1 MSICFGPQFV
11 IQAPFGMFA
20 AWPGRMTIPAD
31 TAARAT
37 ARPSLVRVPAITA
50 WFWLVKILTT
60 GAGEST
66 SDYLGRNYPHAIVGG
81 VGAVAL
87 VGSLW
92 LQMRMHRYV
101 AWTYWLAVS
110 MVAIVGT
117 MFADVVH
124 SLGISYLLSTLLLSI
139 ALAAIFVAWHRT
151 EGTLSIHSITHARR
165 ERFYWGAVMIT
176 FALGTAAG
184 DMTATTFHWG
194 YLGSGVAFTIAI
206 LAIWLAHVLVSRAR
220 GGGQGR
226 AVGEGVLAFWLAY
239 ILTRPLG
246 ASYAD
251 WMGEPRAKGGLEWGG
266 GTVSVIM
273 FIVIIVLVAF
283 LAKTRI
289 DVQREPAE

>member
-1 MSICFGPQFV
+1 MTTPS
-11 IQAPFGMFA
+11 AP
-20 AWPGRMTIPAD
+20 
-31 TAARAT
+31 ARAG
-37 ARPSLVRVPAITA
+37 LVRVPAITV

-66 SDYLGRNYPHAIVGG
+66 SDYLGRTYPHAIVAG
-81 VGAVAL
+81 VGVVAL
-87 VGSLW
+87 VGSLA
-92 LQMRMHRYV
+92 LQLRMRRYV

-117 MFADVVH
+117 MAADVVH
-124 SLGISYLLSTLLLSI
+124 ALGIPYLWSTLVLSV
-139 ALAAIFVAWHRT
+139 ALAVIFAAWYRS
-151 EGTLSIHSITHARR
+151 ERTLSIHSITTRRR
-165 ERFYWGAVMIT
+165 EWFYWAAVMAT

-206 LAIWLAHVLVSRAR
+206 LAIWLAHVLASRAFR
-220 GGGQGR
+220 EGHPHR
-226 AVGEGVLAFWLAY
+226 ARSSVLAFWLAY

-266 GTVSVIM
+266 GTVSIIM
-273 FIVIIVLVAF
+273 FVVIIVIVAF
-283 LAKTRI
+283 LARTRI
-289 DVQREPAE
+289 DVQGEPTE

>member
-1 MSICFGPQFV
+1 MTPHDTTTSV
-11 IQAPFGMFA
+11 D
-20 AWPGRMTIPAD
+20 GRS
-31 TAARAT
+31 
-37 ARPSLVRVPAITA
+37 SLVRVPAITV

-66 SDYLGRNYPHAIVGG
+66 SDYLGRTYPHAIVAG

-92 LQMRMHRYV
+92 LQMRMHRYL

-117 MFADVVH
+117 MAADVVH
-124 SLGISYLLSTLLLSI
+124 AAGVPYLWSTLLLAV
-139 ALAAIFVAWHRT
+139 ALAAIFWAWHRS
-151 EGTLSIHSITHARR
+151 EGTLSIHSITNARR

-184 DMTATTFHWG
+184 DMTATTFSWG

-206 LAIWLAHVLVSRAR
+206 LGVWLVHVLVSRLR
-220 GGGQGR
+220 GGGNPPR
-226 AVGEGVLAFWLAY
+226 ADGGVLAFWMAY
-239 ILTRPLG
+239 VLTRPLG

-266 GTVSVIM
+266 GTVSIIM
-273 FIVIIVLVAF
+273 FVVIIALVAF
-283 LAKTRI
+283 LAVTRI
-289 DVQREPAE
+289 DVQAEPAE

>member
-1 MSICFGPQFV
+1 MVGAFSARVTTPRQSASSATSG
-11 IQAPFGMFA
+11 AP
-20 AWPGRMTIPAD
+20 R
-31 TAARAT
+31 
-37 ARPSLVRVPAITA
+37 VRVPAITI

-66 SDYLGRNYPHAIVGG
+66 SDYLGRTYPHAVVGG
-81 VGAVAL
+81 VGALAL
-87 VGSLW
+87 VASLW
-92 LQMRMHRYV
+92 LQFRMRRYV

-117 MFADVVH
+117 MAADVVH
-124 SLGISYLLSTLLLSI
+124 AVGVPYLWSTLLLSV
-139 ALAAIFVAWHRT
+139 ALAVIFWAWHRS
-151 EGTLSIHSITHARR
+151 EDTLSIHSITTARR

-184 DMTATTFHWG
+184 DMTATTFSWG
-194 YLGSGVAFTIAI
+194 YLGSGIAFTVAI
-206 LAIWLAHVLVSRAR
+206 LAVWTVHVLVSRVR
-220 GGGQGR
+220 GGGTG
-226 AVGEGVLAFWLAY
+226 AGGGVLAFWLAY

-273 FIVIIVLVAF
+273 FVVIIALVAF
-283 LAKTRI
+283 LAKTRV
-289 DVQREPAE
+289 DVQADSTE